1 MEEIKNQ
8 LVFLL
13 GSFLSGIFVMLAYEA
28 VNVFRGLFRPGV
40 FGKLVVDVLFFVISG
55 ICVFRMIFLCNN
67 GTIRSFFV
75 FAFGA
80 GALLYRKTAG
90 TLLSDLIVKIVR
102 KIWHLVTRPAALLAG
117 KVRARRKRK
126 KDQKAIKEKEK
137 AERQKNESP
146 ENQKPKSKTK
156 KTKKAQKEKTKTPK
170 NKKSKKK
177 T

>member
-13 GSFLSGIFVMLAYEA
+13 GSFLSGILVMLAYEA

-55 ICVFRMIFLCNN
+55 VCVFRMIFLCNN

-80 GALLYRKTAG
+80 GALLYRKTVG

-102 KIWHLVTRPAALLAG
+102 KIWYLVTRPAALLAG
-117 KVRARRKRK
+117 KVRARRKCK
-126 KDQKAIKEKEK
+126 KDQGEK
-137 AERQKNESP
+137 A
-146 ENQKPKSKTK
+146 K
-156 KTKKAQKEKTKTPK
+156 KTKTSK
-170 NKKSKKK
+170 NKKK

>member
-13 GSFLSGIFVMLAYEA
+13 GSFLSGVFVMLAYEA

-40 FGKLVVDVLFFVISG
+40 FGKLVVDVLFFLISG
-55 ICVFRMIFLCNN
+55 VCVFQMIFLCNN

-80 GALLYRKTAG
+80 GAVLYRKTVG

-102 KIWHLVTRPAALLAG
+102 KLWHLVSFPIAVLIK
-117 KVRARRKRK
+117 KVRAKQKQKR
-126 KDQKAIKEKEK
+126 EKREK
-137 AERQKNESP
+137 Q
-146 ENQKPKSKTK
+146 
-156 KTKKAQKEKTKTPK
+156 EKHQ
-170 NKKSKKK
+170 KSKKN

>member
-1 MEEIKNQ
+1 M
-8 LVFLL
+8 L

-80 GALLYRKTAG
+80 GALLYRKTVG
-90 TLLSDLIVKIVR
+90 TLLSDLIVKTVR
-102 KIWHLVTRPAALLAG
+102 KIWYLVTRPAALLAG
-117 KVRARRKRK
+117 KVRARRKHK
-126 KDQKAIKEKEK
+126 KEQKAIKEKEK
-137 AERQKNESP
+137 AERQI
-146 ENQKPKSKTK
+146 PKSKSK
-156 KTKKAQKEKTKTPK
+156 KTKKAETKTKTPK